1 MIKRFSAWI
10 LCFLLIASC
19 LPGSALAAAD
29 AETMKEEAVLLR
41 NSDVE
46 TAHDGVCWYADSMNG
61 NVLTSSRVQS
71 SKPSCSGAFD
81 DELVITRLTDW
92 PVDQLLWWEG
102 SLLVSAGDK
111 LMKLSPD
118 TGAVLDTIGF
128 EAPIARFAMGEEGL
142 YVLSGASVLLLA
154 DGQRTVKLSGGVE
167 QFWLEDSD
175 TLCYLRDQEMLHSI
189 DLSTGVETLAP
200 NLHSSLPDETAG
212 DEIAPQVLGLSGLK
226 SKFPHGKYW
235 NHMPN
240 RGTGMSYNNQNGWTN
255 QACYKHNNYC
265 GTAYQTC
272 NGYAPNGKELSYQCW
287 GFADKLGYDATG
299 RDPQNNPSSGWTKLW
314 YSSSLNSLKAGDI
327 VRFNKNGSSAYA
339 HSIYVTAVSGDTVTY
354 ADCNYNGTC
363 IIRWGQTIARS
374 TLKAWFVFLLKAPS
388 ALAPQPT
395 PTPDPKYEINVN
407 GVLDGTGA
415 EKTDGYATFDVWI
428 NGALYK
434 SNVTDFKE
442 SRVKGTKYE
451 IKNIKTA
458 ARVDYNA
465 AASSSLSGT
474 LSANTKPL
482 VALDHYWINSA
493 GQHVKTKLTDLPA
506 QSHWSYKSITWAL
519 ENGIASGVS
528 ETKFAPQEEC
538 TRAQVLTFLW
548 AALGRPDP
556 TLTELSF
563 EDVSPKRYYYKAVCW
578 AVENGITA
586 GYSPERFGPMELC
599 NRAQVIS
606 FLWCAA
612 GKPTPTV
619 LADLED
625 PAPPREDGE
634 TPDPDQPP
642 EDGEA
647 PDPDQPPEDGET
659 PDPEP
664 QEPLSP
670 FTDVRENAYYY
681 KAVLWAVEK
690 GIAAGTS
697 QTAFSPKK
705 ICTREQVLGFL
716 RKYVELG

>member
-1 MIKRFSAWI
+1 M
-10 LCFLLIASC
+10 
-19 LPGSALAAAD
+19 
-29 AETMKEEAVLLR
+29 
-41 NSDVE
+41 
-46 TAHDGVCWYADSMNG
+46 
-61 NVLTSSRVQS
+61 
-71 SKPSCSGAFD
+71 
-81 DELVITRLTDW
+81 
-92 PVDQLLWWEG
+92 
-102 SLLVSAGDK
+102 
-111 LMKLSPD
+111 
-118 TGAVLDTIGF
+118 
-128 EAPIARFAMGEEGL
+128 
-142 YVLSGASVLLLA
+142 
-154 DGQRTVKLSGGVE
+154 
-167 QFWLEDSD
+167 
-175 TLCYLRDQEMLHSI
+175 
-189 DLSTGVETLAP
+189 
-200 NLHSSLPDETAG
+200 
-212 DEIAPQVLGLSGLK
+212 
-226 SKFPHGKYW
+226 
-235 NHMPN
+235 
-240 RGTGMSYNNQNGWTN
+240 
-255 QACYKHNNYC
+255 
-265 GTAYQTC
+265 
-272 NGYAPNGKELSYQCW
+272 
-287 GFADKLGYDATG
+287 
-299 RDPQNNPSSGWTKLW
+299 
-314 YSSSLNSLKAGDI
+314 
-327 VRFNKNGSSAYA
+327 
-339 HSIYVTAVSGDTVTY
+339 
-354 ADCNYNGTC
+354 
-363 IIRWGQTIARS
+363 
-374 TLKAWFVFLLKAPS
+374 
-388 ALAPQPT
+388 
-395 PTPDPKYEINVN
+395 
-407 GVLDGTGA
+407 
-415 EKTDGYATFDVWI
+415 
-428 NGALYK
+428 
-434 SNVTDFKE
+434 
-442 SRVKGTKYE
+442 
-451 IKNIKTA
+451 
-458 ARVDYNA
+458 DYNA

-625 PAPPREDGE
+625 PAPP
-634 TPDPDQPP
+634 
-642 EDGEA
+642 
-647 PDPDQPPEDGET
+647 PEDGET